1 MNKLQEASEP
11 RRAWLGIGGRLG
23 LAFGL
28 SALLAL
34 LAVLIAWLAF
44 ERVSG
49 AIRTI
54 GGGQLPLVVTAGKL
68 AQLGGAI
75 TAGAPLL
82 TRAESATEVED
93 IGARLRERASALRQL
108 VDQDST
114 TAPEG
119 MRRLI
124 DDLDQNLDAIRAE
137 TLAAL
142 AMRRQNEVL
151 LREVRSLHS
160 DFVEEA
166 EPLVDD
172 ARVIVL
178 SQLDEIENRP
188 RGEARPAPEI
198 RRQIRKAE
206 AILQVSS
213 HANLAIGLISRIAA
227 VDTLEQLALDNHF
240 LAETVDLIRAQVPPM
255 EEAPDTLTLRQVIQR
270 LIELSTSEAG
280 LPTLRRLELA
290 QQRKLTLLLG
300 DNRTLVGAFDREIAG
315 LVARA
320 SDRAAQSQGEAES
333 SIRIGRN
340 LLLLVGAV
348 AVLASLGMGWF
359 YVRSSLI
366 RRIGIVGDTAR
377 LLADGKIPPPIE
389 ISGHDELSD
398 MARAMEGFRRTQ
410 SDLVQS
416 AKLAALG
423 HLSAGIAHEL
433 NQPLNAIRSHAFN
446 ASLLQQRGETEGVTR
461 ALRKVE
467 ELTARAA
474 HVVGHLRR
482 FARRP
487 DLALSAVTLLD
498 VVDGASLIL
507 ASRLKEAGA
516 RLELDI
522 PAGLQAEAEDIRLEQ
537 VFVNLIGN
545 ALDALVGA
553 PKPVVRIRAEQRN
566 NLIRIDITDNG
577 PGVPE
582 SVRDTIF
589 DPFVTSKPPGEGVG
603 LGLAISFSI
612 IRDFGGVLR
621 LLASEEGA
629 HFSIELRA
637 AGVT

>member
-1 MNKLQEASEP
+1 MSLSNGSIAGRPS
-11 RRAWLGIGGRLG
+11 RLGIAGRLG

-54 GGGQLPLVVTAGKL
+54 GEEQLPVVVTAGQL
-68 AQLGGAI
+68 AQLGGSI

-82 TRAESATEVED
+82 SRAESATEVEE
-93 IGARLRERASALRQL
+93 IGARLRERAGALRRL
-108 VDQDST
+108 VDRNAT
-114 TAPEG
+114 TAPDG

-142 AMRRQNEVL
+142 GMRRQNEVL

-178 SQLDEIENRP
+178 SQLEEIENRP
-188 RGEARPAPEI
+188 RGDARPAPEI

-227 VDTLEQLALDNHF
+227 VDSLEQLALDSHF
-240 LAETVDLIRAQVPPM
+240 LAETVDLVRAQVPPM
-255 EEAPDTLTLRQVIQR
+255 EEAADTLTLRQIIQR
-270 LIELSTSEAG
+270 LIELSVADNS
-280 LPTLRRLELA
+280 LPALRRLELA
-290 QQRKLTLLLG
+290 QQRKLALLLAE
-300 DNRTLVGAFDREIAG
+300 NRTLVGAFDREIAG
-315 LVARA
+315 LVTRA
-320 SDRAAQSQGEAES
+320 SERAGRSQRDAES

-348 AVLASLGMGWF
+348 AIIASIGMGVF
-359 YVRSSLI
+359 YVRSNLV
-366 RRIGIVGDTAR
+366 RRIGVMGDTAR
-377 LLADGKIPPPIE
+377 MLADGKIPPPIE
-389 ISGHDELSD
+389 ISGRDELSD
-398 MARAMEGFRRTQ
+398 MARAMEGFRRAQ

-433 NQPLNAIRSHAFN
+433 NQPLNAIRSHAYN
-446 ASLLQQRGETEGVTR
+446 ASILQERGDSDGVSH
-461 ALRKVE
+461 ALKKVQD
-467 ELTARAA
+467 LTTRAA

-487 DLALSAVTLLD
+487 DLALSAVRVTE
-498 VVDGASLIL
+498 VVDGANLIL
-507 ASRLKEAGA
+507 AGRLKEAGV
-516 RLELDI
+516 RLEVEVPENLRV
-522 PAGLQAEAEDIRLEQ
+522 EAEDIRLEQ

-545 ALDALVGA
+545 ALDALA
-553 PKPVVRIRAEQRN
+553 ETPEPVIRLRAEQRN
-566 NLIRIDITDNG
+566 NLVRIDITDNG
-577 PGVPE
+577 PGVSA

-612 IRDFGGVLR
+612 IRDFGGALR
-621 LLASEEGA
+621 LLAADEGA

-637 AGVT
+637 AGVA

>member
-1 MNKLQEASEP
+1 MSLSNGSLAGRP
-11 RRAWLGIGGRLG
+11 ARLGIAGRLG

-54 GGGQLPLVVTAGKL
+54 GEEQLPVVVTAGQL
-68 AQLGGAI
+68 AQLGGSI

-82 TRAESATEVED
+82 SRAESATEVEE
-93 IGARLRERASALRQL
+93 IGARLRERAGALRRL
-108 VDQDST
+108 VDRNAT
-114 TAPEG
+114 TAPDG

-142 AMRRQNEVL
+142 EMRRQNEVL

-178 SQLDEIENRP
+178 SQLEEIENRP
-188 RGEARPAPEI
+188 RGDARPAPEI

-227 VDTLEQLALDNHF
+227 VDSLEQLALDSHF
-240 LAETVDLIRAQVPPM
+240 LAETVDLVRAQVPPM
-255 EEAPDTLTLRQVIQR
+255 EEAADTLTLRQIIQR
-270 LIELSTSEAG
+270 LIELSVAENS
-280 LPTLRRLELA
+280 LPALRRLELA
-290 QQRKLTLLLG
+290 QQRKLALLLAE
-300 DNRTLVGAFDREIAG
+300 NRTSVGAFDREVAG
-315 LVARA
+315 LVTRA
-320 SDRAAQSQGEAES
+320 SERAGQSQREAES

-348 AVLASLGMGWF
+348 AIIASIGMGVF
-359 YVRSSLI
+359 YVRSNLV
-366 RRIGIVGDTAR
+366 RRIGVMGDTAR
-377 LLADGKIPPPIE
+377 MLADGKIPPPIE
-389 ISGHDELSD
+389 ISGRDELSD
-398 MARAMEGFRRTQ
+398 MARAMEGFRRAQ

-433 NQPLNAIRSHAFN
+433 NQPLNAIRSHAYN
-446 ASLLQQRGETEGVTR
+446 ASILQERGDSDGVGH
-461 ALRKVE
+461 ALKKVQD
-467 ELTARAA
+467 LTTRAA

-487 DLALSAVTLLD
+487 DLALSAVRVTE
-498 VVDGASLIL
+498 VVEGANLIL
-507 ASRLKEAGA
+507 AGRLKEAGV
-516 RLELDI
+516 RLEVEVPENLRV
-522 PAGLQAEAEDIRLEQ
+522 EAEDIRLEQ
-537 VFVNLIGN
+537 VLVNLIGN
-545 ALDALVGA
+545 ALDALSDT
-553 PKPVVRIRAEQRN
+553 PEPVIRLRAEPRN
-566 NLIRIDITDNG
+566 NLVRIDITDNG
-577 PGVPE
+577 PGVSA

-603 LGLAISFSI
+603 LGLTISFSI

-621 LLASEEGA
+621 LLASEKGA

-637 AGVT
+637 AGEP

>member
-1 MNKLQEASEP
+1 MSLPGENAS
-11 RRAWLGIGGRLG
+11 RRPARLGIGGRLG

-54 GGGQLPLVVTAGKL
+54 GEGQLPVVVTAGQL

-82 TRAESATEVED
+82 SRAESAAEVEET
-93 IGARLRERASALRQL
+93 GARLRDRASALRQL
-108 VDQDST
+108 VDRDAT
-114 TAPEG
+114 TAPDG

-142 AMRRQNEVL
+142 GMRRQNEAL
-151 LREVRSLHS
+151 LREVRTLHS

-178 SQLDEIENRP
+178 SQLEEIENRP
-188 RGEARPAPEI
+188 RGESRPAPEI

-227 VDTLEQLALDNHF
+227 VDSLEQLALDNHF

-270 LIELSTSEAG
+270 LIELSVAENG
-280 LPTLRRLELA
+280 LPALRRLELA
-290 QQRKLTLLLG
+290 QQRKLALLLAE
-300 DNRTLVGAFDREIAG
+300 NRTLVGAFDREIAG
-315 LVARA
+315 LVSRA
-320 SDRAAQSQGEAES
+320 SDRAGQSQREAES
-333 SIRIGRN
+333 SIRIGRT

-348 AVLASLGMGWF
+348 AVIASLGMGFF
-359 YVRSSLI
+359 YVRSNLI
-366 RRIGIVGDTAR
+366 RRISVVGDTAR
-377 LLADGKIPPPIE
+377 MLADGKIPPPIE
-389 ISGHDELSD
+389 VSGRDELSD
-398 MARAMEGFRRTQ
+398 MARAMEGFRRAQ

-433 NQPLNAIRSHAFN
+433 NQPLNAIRSHAYN
-446 ASLLQQRGETEGVTR
+446 ASLLQERGETEGVR
-461 ALRKVE
+461 HALKKVQD
-467 ELTARAA
+467 LTARAA

-482 FARRP
+482 FARRS
-487 DLALSAVTLLD
+487 DLALSAVKLTET
-498 VVDGASLIL
+498 VDGAKLIL
-507 ASRLKEAGA
+507 AGRLKEADA
-516 RLELDI
+516 RIEVEI
-522 PAGLQAEAEDIRLEQ
+522 PDNLQVEAEDIRLEQ

-545 ALDALVGA
+545 ALDALAEV
-553 PKPVVRIRAEQRN
+553 PDPLIRIRAERRN
-566 NLIRIDITDNG
+566 NLVRIDITDNG
-577 PGVPE
+577 PGVPD

-603 LGLAISFSI
+603 LGLTISFSI

-621 LLASEEGA
+621 LLAADKGA

-637 AGVT
+637 AGEA

>member
-1 MNKLQEASEP
+1 MSRSNENSEIHHA
-11 RRAWLGIGGRLG
+11 RLGIGGRLG

-34 LAVLIAWLAF
+34 LAILIAWLAF

-49 AIRTI
+49 SIRSI
-54 GGGQLPLVVTAGKL
+54 GEGQLPLMVTAGRL

-82 TRAESATEVED
+82 TRAESATEVEEV
-93 IGARLRERASALRQL
+93 GARLRERAGALRQL
-108 VDQDST
+108 VDRDST
-114 TAPEG
+114 TAPDG

-124 DDLDQNLDAIRAE
+124 DDLDQNLDVIRVE

-142 AMRRQNEVL
+142 TMRRQNDVL
-151 LREVRSLHS
+151 LREVRTLHS

-178 SQLDEIENRP
+178 SQLEEMENRP
-188 RGEARPAPEI
+188 QGDARPAPEI

-227 VDTLEQLALDNHF
+227 VDTLEQLSLDSHF
-240 LAETVDLIRAQVPPM
+240 LAEAVDLIRAQLPPM
-255 EEAPDTLTLRQVIQR
+255 EEAADTLTLRQVTQR
-270 LIELSTSEAG
+270 LIELSVSEGG
-280 LPTLRRLELA
+280 LPSLRKLELL
-290 QQRKLTLLLG
+290 QQRKLALLLAE
-300 DNRTLVGAFDREIAG
+300 NRTLVGAFDREIEG
-315 LVARA
+315 LVART
-320 SDRAAQSQGEAES
+320 SDRAGQSQREAEN
-333 SIRIGRN
+333 SIRIGRA
-340 LLLLVGAV
+340 LLLMVGTI
-348 AVLASLGMGWF
+348 AVLASLGMGF
-359 YVRSSLI
+359 VYVRSSLI
-366 RRIGIVGDTAR
+366 RRIRIVGEAAR
-377 LLADGKIPPPIE
+377 QLADGKIPPPIE

-398 MARAMEGFRRTQ
+398 MTRAMEGFRRAQ

-416 AKLAALG
+416 AKMAALG

-433 NQPLNAIRSHAFN
+433 NQPLNAIRSHAYN
-446 ASLLQQRGETEGVTR
+446 ASLLQQRGDPEGVAR

-467 ELTARAA
+467 DLTARAA

-487 DLALSAVTLLD
+487 DLALSSVGLFEAIE
-498 VVDGASLIL
+498 GAALIL
-507 ASRLKEAGA
+507 AGRIKECGA
-516 RLELDI
+516 RLDLDL
-522 PAGLQAEAEDIRLEQ
+522 PPGLRVEAEDIRLEQ
-537 VFVNLIGN
+537 VLVNLLGN
-545 ALDALVGA
+545 ALDAMAGS
-553 PKPVVRIRAEQRN
+553 PDPVISIRGELRN
-566 NLIRIDITDNG
+566 NLVRIDVADNG
-577 PGVPE
+577 PGVPPH
-582 SVRDTIF
+582 VREAVF

-612 IRDFGGVLR
+612 IRDFGGALR
-621 LLASEEGA
+621 LVESDKGA
-629 HFSIELRA
+629 HFAIELRA
-637 AGVT
+637 AGAP